1 MSEKAECTTGYPI
14 LLHLQD
20 KQVAVIGGGRVGAR
34 KVRHLLH
41 AAARVLLVSPDATSD
56 LQNLADNGEIEWIKA
71 RYQRDMLNDF
81 MPMLVI
87 AATGD
92 PRVDLT
98 VAQDAHRIRALC
110 NVANGST
117 DHSDF
122 SNMALIEQP
131 PLTIALSSNG
141 KSPALIRL
149 LKQRLEADFGEEYA
163 LLADWLGEIRQ
174 AQKERLPNQTDRQN
188 VYQDIVTSE
197 LLALLREGERE
208 KARNLF
214 YSILLEDERE

>member
-1 MSEKAECTTGYPI
+1 MSESAPGYPI
-14 LLHLQD
+14 LMHLQD
-20 KQVAVIGGGRVGAR
+20 KQVAIVGGGRVGTR
-34 KVRHLLH
+34 KARHLLR
-41 AAARVLLVSPDATSD
+41 AGARVLLISPQVSLELHA
-56 LQNLADNGEIEWIKA
+56 LADTGEIEWIPA
-71 RYQRDMLNDF
+71 NYQRDMLNDY
-81 MPMLVI
+81 MPILVI
-87 AATGD
+87 ATTD
-92 PRVDLT
+92 DERVNQT

-110 NVANGST
+110 NVTNGSS

-141 KSPALIRL
+141 KSPALLSL
-149 LKQRLEADFGEEYA
+149 LKRRLEADFGEEYA
-163 LLADWLGEIRQ
+163 LLAEWLGEIRQ
-174 AQKERLPNQTDRQN
+174 GQHERLPTQERREG

-214 YSILLEDERE
+214 YSILLEEEKE